1 VRMIIAR
8 PSLRRKVQTISPF
21 LRGQCP
27 ATKHPRR
34 TGSGGLGTFGDLGS
48 NVCTQN
54 QVTAKKILEVRLAQR
69 RVARGMRDR
78 DVAEP
83 VLNRPGVDAVIG
95 QLIATAVPQHVE
107 MHRQSKAGTLAD
119 DLDQAERAKLCKRMP
134 QLSCKP
140 PWPGYRRRP
149 PVSKGQ
155 RKASLAQSTPVLVTT
170 SWRLP
175 PACCATFRQ
184 SPRLGGNRSKRNL
197 GTIRLHF
204 RSVVPAYSSAPPK
217 SWSVGLMN
225 CSIARAKRSSERRFL
240 R

>member
-1 VRMIIAR
+1 MIIAR
-8 PSLRRKVQTISPF
+8 ASLRRKVQTISPF

-140 PWPGYRRRP
+140 P
-149 PVSKGQ
+149 SS
-155 RKASLAQSTPVLVTT
+155 KASSQSPPLPTSPLVCRRKSRPRSLRAAFTSRPHRHRHHAEPRELQRDQRGVEQDHAASISNSIS
-170 SWRLP
+170 SWRGGTRPALP
-175 PACCATFRQ
+175 CMPGCG
-184 SPRLGGNRSKRNL
+184 SG
-197 GTIRLHF
+197 
-204 RSVVPAYSSAPPK
+204 
-217 SWSVGLMN
+217 
-225 CSIARAKRSSERRFL
+225 
-240 R
+240 